1 MKKLLVVAGVVL
13 VIAASVG
20 LAGCSNSAAP
30 PLPGNAV
37 TIENHGFSP
46 AVGSVKVG
54 DTVTWT
60 NKDSTQHTVTI
71 GDVDSGAI
79 GVGKTYSYKFET
91 AGTYPYYCRYHPSM
105 VATIV
110 VQ

>member
-1 MKKLLVVAGVVL
+1 MKKLLAVATVVFA
-13 VIAASVG
+13 IAALVG

-37 TIENHGFSP
+37 TIESHAFSP
-46 AVGSVKVG
+46 ALGSVKVG

-60 NKDSTQHTVTI
+60 NKDNTQHTVTI

-79 GVGKTYSYKFET
+79 GVGKTYSYKFDK
-91 AGTYPYYCRYHPSM
+91 AGTYGYYCRYQPSM

>member
-1 MKKLLVVAGVVL
+1 LLAVAVAVVFAT
-13 VIAASVG
+13 AA
-20 LAGCSNSAAP
+20 LAGLVGCSSSVA

-37 TIENHGFSP
+37 TIENRAFSP

-54 DTVTWT
+54 NTVTWT
-60 NKDSTQHTVTI
+60 NKDTTQHTVTI

-79 GVGKTYSYKFET
+79 GVGKTYSYKFDK
-91 AGTYPYYCRYHPSM
+91 AGTYGYYCRYRPSM